1 MAMFHT
7 IYWHN
12 YRNKQAREYQTCKGK
27 QMQSTITK
35 YHDKFKNEWKKTFI
49 SIELEHSLVNVI
61 KSSKND
67 RK

>member
-1 MAMFHT
+1 
-7 IYWHN
+7 
-12 YRNKQAREYQTCKGK
+12 
-27 QMQSTITK
+27 MQSTITK